1 MRFRGLALLRPS
13 AFPALLIAA
22 LLALAACSQPKLE
35 RLGDDAVVLAFGDS
49 LTFGSGAAEN
59 ESYPAQL
66 ERLIGRRV
74 IRAGVPGEVTAQALA
89 RLPGALDE
97 HAPRL
102 LLLAIGGNDFLHRLG
117 NAQAAENVR
126 AMVKLARSRG
136 VQVVLIGTPEPG
148 LFVTPPAFYAEI
160 AGEFGVPYEPEV
172 IGKVLKDA
180 SLKSDPIH
188 PNADG
193 YRVIAER
200 LAALLHDNGA
210 ICAAPGPAA
219 GRHPRA
225 CARPASGSRGHR
237 ASLRWRRRRREFPI
251 RCPRKGAPRVAARR

>member
-1 MRFRGLALLRPS
+1 MSACRVLL
-13 AFPALLIAA
+13 LAA
-22 LLALAACSQPKLE
+22 LLALAGCTEPKLE
-35 RLGDDAVVLAFGDS
+35 RLPDDAVVLAFGDS
-49 LTFGSGAAEN
+49 LTFGTGAGEN

-89 RLPGALDE
+89 RLPRALDE

-117 NAQAAENVR
+117 NAQAEENVR

-136 VQVVLIGTPEPG
+136 VQVLLIGTPEPG
-148 LFVTPPAFYAEI
+148 VLIAPPAFYASVAE
-160 AGEFGVPYEPEV
+160 EFGVPYEDAV
-172 IGKVLKDA
+172 IGEVLKNA

-188 PNADG
+188 PNAAG

-200 LAALLHDNGA
+200 VATVLKKSGA
-210 ICAAPGPAA
+210 I
-219 GRHPRA
+219 
-225 CARPASGSRGHR
+225 
-237 ASLRWRRRRREFPI
+237 
-251 RCPRKGAPRVAARR
+251 